1 MSPTLAQRHSGEEH
15 VTAHSGNS
23 NLSSD
28 GRSSATADRKNGP
41 FFVCSNSL
49 NLIESLMDQFID
61 WAEHYQSL
69 QEAASVGVTQQNRK
83 LFFQLEGNY
92 LRRASASPIM
102 IFCLRG
108 GL

>member
-1 MSPTLAQRHSGEEH
+1 MSPTLAQRHGREEH

-28 GRSSATADRKNGP
+28 GRTSATVDRKNGP

-49 NLIESLMDQFID
+49 NLVECLMEPFID
-61 WAEHYQSL
+61 WAKHYQSL
-69 QEAASVGVTQQNRK
+69 QEGALVGVTQQNREK
-83 LFFQLEGNY
+83 TFFFQLEGNY

-102 IFCLRG
+102 IFRL
-108 GL
+108 